1 MVISIRVNYSN
12 MSLKKIITMSFCE
25 IIYFFYIYTNFL
37 NYLKNCHTLISSG
50 DYCLMACNLWLT
62 ASKYLAPF
70 VAQYVKSRDAP
81 EIKRKRGYAI
91 REIP

>member
-37 NYLKNCHTLISSG
+37 NYLKNIRPTLLLYYTNSSNVTINVKKNMKS
-50 DYCLMACNLWLT
+50 LCNFTKLL
-62 ASKYLAPF
+62 
-70 VAQYVKSRDAP
+70 R
-81 EIKRKRGYAI
+81 
-91 REIP
+91 